1 MVERSDKM
9 WSSGEGDGKS
19 LQYAS
24 LENPMNS
31 RTRQKD
37 RTLKDELPR
46 SVDAQHS
53 PLEISGGTTP
63 ERMKRRSQSKNII
76 QLCMCLVI
84 EIRSDAV
91 KSSIV

>member
-31 RTRQKD
+31 RKRQKD
-37 RTLKDELPR
+37 MTLKEELPR
-46 SVDAQHS
+46 SV
-53 PLEISGGTTP
+53 PNMLLEISGEITP
-63 ERMKRRSQSKNII
+63 ERMKRQSQSKNNT
-76 QLCMCLVI
+76 QMWM
-84 EIRSDAV
+84 
-91 KSSIV
+91 